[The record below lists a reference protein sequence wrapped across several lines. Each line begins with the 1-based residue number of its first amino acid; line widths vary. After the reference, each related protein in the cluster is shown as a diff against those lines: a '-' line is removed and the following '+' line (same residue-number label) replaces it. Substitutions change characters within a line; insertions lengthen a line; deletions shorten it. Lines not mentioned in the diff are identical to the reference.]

1 MMVAANIGSSLS
13 RITTQVILPYLAYL
27 RWCVIRRG
35 PSLDTSKSG
44 ACRVWFVT
52 LLLKGNEDQSWTCTH
67 TAAVVPLSI
76 RRGDSAW
83 HISRSNAFCI
93 MFASCC
99 LLNIDWWR
107 LWQRRCRQCQQVQ
120 LQPRGEQ
127 QQRSANI
134 LQTESLRGEHLIPL
148 RDILRH
154 LKIS

>member
-13 RITTQVILPYLAYL
+13 SIDTQVILPYLAYL
-27 RWCVIRRG
+27 RWCVIKRG

-93 MFASCC
+93 M
-99 LLNIDWWR
+99 LLVEHWWR

-120 LQPRGEQ
+120 LQPQGE
-127 QQRSANI
+127 QQRSAII
-134 LQTESLRGEHLIPL
+134 LQTERWAFDSLK
-148 RDILRH
+148 RH
-154 LKIS
+154 LEISYMT